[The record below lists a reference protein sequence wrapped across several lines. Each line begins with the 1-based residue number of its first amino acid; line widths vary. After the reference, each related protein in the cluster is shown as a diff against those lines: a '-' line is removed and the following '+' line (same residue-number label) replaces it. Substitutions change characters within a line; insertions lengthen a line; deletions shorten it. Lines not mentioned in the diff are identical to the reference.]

1 MAFGLFDKRIQ
12 QQTRRVYNCWTPSYG
27 RYTHAVVTELSLGH
41 ILPWIRRK
49 RPSRVMKYPT
59 FLVLGKYNTDEQLI
73 GRHELKAARQNNY
86 IMVKDHE
93 GRVGFQNVY
102 DLVDI
107 EITACAQGGMT
118 HVTPAELYRRLV
130 EERDPPIPGMTAQRL
145 QRVMR
150 DTGYTEVDAGVF
162 AIMVKQEEAP
172 APRR

>member
-1 MAFGLFDKRIQ
+1 
-12 QQTRRVYNCWTPSYG
+12 
-27 RYTHAVVTELSLGH
+27 
-41 ILPWIRRK
+41 
-49 RPSRVMKYPT
+49 
-59 FLVLGKYNTDEQLI
+59 
-73 GRHELKAARQNNY
+73 
-86 IMVKDHE
+86 
-93 GRVGFQNVY
+93 
-102 DLVDI
+102 
-107 EITACAQGGMT
+107 MT